1 MSDNITKADLANG
14 LVSKYPGVV
23 NLNEAKIF
31 IDAALDEINA
41 ELARGKSVKI
51 SGLGS
56 YRLRRKNARP
66 GRNPKTKEEV
76 TITARTVVNFTAS
89 ALLRRRIDHSLVV
102 KDK

>member
-14 LVSKYPGVV
+14 LVSKYPNVV

-56 YRLRRKNARP
+56 YKLRYKNARP
-66 GRNPKTKEEV
+66 GRNPKTRQEV

-89 ALLRRRIDHSLVV
+89 ALLRRRIDHSIVV
-102 KDK
+102 D